1 LTFRPPLRS
10 SLRGGRRWKPKQQR
24 RSIMISIVRYEK
36 DNKELKTACPLF
48 LTVMIG
54 SAFCHCHCPHG
65 MRFGKEQIGK
75 NIAKRITI
83 CKADDAVE
91 KIRQISERG
100 EKNDS
105 I

>member
-1 LTFRPPLRS
+1 V
-10 SLRGGRRWKPKQQR
+10 PKQQR
-24 RSIMISIVRYEK
+24 RSIMISIIRYEK

-83 CKADDAVE
+83 CKADNAVE